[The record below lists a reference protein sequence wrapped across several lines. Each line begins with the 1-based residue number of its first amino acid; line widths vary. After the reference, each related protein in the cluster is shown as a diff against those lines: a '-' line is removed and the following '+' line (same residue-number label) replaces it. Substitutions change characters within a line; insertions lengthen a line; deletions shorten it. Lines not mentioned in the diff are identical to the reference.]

1 MQPSGSHRWHD
12 DSFEMKRAGV
22 VLLAT
27 HSPRPEGGGDALPP
41 DRSTPDLDS
50 TSESNDVGL
59 RNVDLQALR
68 SVLRRA
74 CGTSAA
80 SAVMGRK
87 RLRDEVVRHLG
98 CSALTAGQL
107 VDAMVER
114 GLICQQ
120 VHRDGWVYWVMS

>member
-1 MQPSGSHRWHD
+1 
-12 DSFEMKRAGV
+12 MKNACV
-22 VLLAT
+22 VL
-27 HSPRPEGGGDALPP
+27 SPPDSLRREGERDAVSQ

-59 RNVDLQALR
+59 GNVDLQALR

-98 CSALTAGQL
+98 CSTLTAGRL

-114 GLICQQ
+114 GLIRQQ